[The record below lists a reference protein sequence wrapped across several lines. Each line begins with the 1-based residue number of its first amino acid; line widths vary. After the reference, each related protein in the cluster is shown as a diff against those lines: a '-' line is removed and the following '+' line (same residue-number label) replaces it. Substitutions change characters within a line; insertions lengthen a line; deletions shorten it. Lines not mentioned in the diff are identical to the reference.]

1 MASELAEF
9 SRFCRHEGV
18 RFGIGLSPFEIF
30 NRFDD
35 EARAA
40 LADKLALLERIGID
54 ELAILFDDM
63 RSDTPDLAG
72 TQADIVHWVRERTA
86 IKFLSVC
93 PSYYSDDPVLDRVF
107 GVRPADYLETL
118 GRKLD
123 HSVNIFWTGE
133 EVCSREISPG
143 HLKRIGDL
151 LGRKPVLWDNY
162 PVNDGDRMSQHL
174 HLRAFT
180 GRSAANAAHLA
191 AHGINPALQPTLT
204 AVPAI
209 TLAESYR
216 LGPSYQYGQAFRHAA
231 REVLGRELA
240 AQLQADLLVLQD
252 AGLGRITDEKRQSLQ
267 HTYDAFDHPAAN
279 EVLRWLAGEYQ
290 GLADYKFLPAIIG
303 LVGIGPGIGDI
314 QALEFNRILVN
325 GLQFKEG
332 NDCVPAAS
340 GLFLGLTQRRPC
352 CNEAN
357 GPQGKIC
364 SYFPFSHT
372 LHGDIAV
379 AGFQVCQAVT
389 DQGGGDNGADAENQ
403 RGKKFHGVSLLESPE
418 SSGKSRKASG

>member
-1 MASELAEF
+1 
-9 SRFCRHEGV
+9 
-18 RFGIGLSPFEIF
+18 
-30 NRFDD
+30 
-35 EARAA
+35 
-40 LADKLALLERIGID
+40 
-54 ELAILFDDM
+54 M

-72 TQADIVHWVRERTA
+72 TQADIVHWVREHTA

-107 GVRPADYLETL
+107 GERPADYLETL

-133 EVCSREISPG
+133 EVCSREVSPG

-180 GRSAANAAHLA
+180 GRPAANAAHLA

-240 AQLQADLLVLQD
+240 AQLEADLLVLQD
-252 AGLGRITDEKRQSLQ
+252 AGLGRISAEKRQSLQ

-279 EVLRWLAGEYQ
+279 EVLRWLAGE
-290 GLADYKFLPAIIG
+290 
-303 LVGIGPGIGDI
+303 
-314 QALEFNRILVN
+314 
-325 GLQFKEG
+325 
-332 NDCVPAAS
+332 
-340 GLFLGLTQRRPC
+340 
-352 CNEAN
+352 
-357 GPQGKIC
+357 
-364 SYFPFSHT
+364 
-372 LHGDIAV
+372 
-379 AGFQVCQAVT
+379 FQVT
-389 DQGGGDNGADAENQ
+389 DEMVATQ
-403 RGKKFHGVSLLESPE
+403 
-418 SSGKSRKASG
+418 

>member
-1 MASELAEF
+1 MTTTLGIIEGFYGPMWTWQERRYLVRSLAPHGYGFYLYAPKADAFLRRKWQQPHPPAMASELAEF

-72 TQADIVHWVRERTA
+72 TQADIVHWVREQTA

-107 GVRPADYLETL
+107 GERPADYLETL

-133 EVCSREISPG
+133 EVCSREVSPG

-180 GRSAANAAHLA
+180 GRPAANAAHLA

-240 AQLQADLLVLQD
+240 AQLEADLLVLQD
-252 AGLGRITDEKRQSLQ
+252 AGLGRISAEKRQSLQ

-279 EVLRWLAGEYQ
+279 EVLRWLAGE
-290 GLADYKFLPAIIG
+290 
-303 LVGIGPGIGDI
+303 
-314 QALEFNRILVN
+314 
-325 GLQFKEG
+325 
-332 NDCVPAAS
+332 
-340 GLFLGLTQRRPC
+340 
-352 CNEAN
+352 
-357 GPQGKIC
+357 
-364 SYFPFSHT
+364 
-372 LHGDIAV
+372 
-379 AGFQVCQAVT
+379 FQVT
-389 DQGGGDNGADAENQ
+389 DEMVATQ
-403 RGKKFHGVSLLESPE
+403 
-418 SSGKSRKASG
+418 